1 MLNVALMVQLAILSL
16 TLCHQDMVNS
26 TIIHRY
32 YTVHDYS
39 NLHTQH
45 DTANSTL
52 HYYFFY
58 LYNELARM
66 MEKVVF
72 SHGPNTF
79 PEQYK
84 RSLIYKKKNG

>member
-16 TLCHQDMVNS
+16 TLCHQDVVNS
-26 TIIHRY
+26 TVIHRY

-52 HYYFFY
+52 
-58 LYNELARM
+58 
-66 MEKVVF
+66 
-72 SHGPNTF
+72 
-79 PEQYK
+79 
-84 RSLIYKKKNG
+84 